1 MIQQTKLDRFVS
13 VYSEALTMSVTMFP
27 EEYCWPVE
35 QVPVV
40 VERMTA
46 AIVRGS
52 FSHDGK
58 AFRATC
64 KTLGIKHTRKA
75 IYAFLEGEST

>member
-1 MIQQTKLDRFVS
+1 M
-13 VYSEALTMSVTMFP
+13 AVTMFP
-27 EEYCWPVE
+27 KEYCWPVE
-35 QVPVV
+35 QVPDVA
-40 VERMTA
+40 ERMTA

-58 AFRATC
+58 AFSATC

-75 IYAFLEGEST
+75 IYAFLEGKTD